1 MNEQEKFKTG
11 KVSIITPVFNGAAYL
26 PQMLDSVLAQTYRQ
40 IEMILVDDGST
51 DETVRIA
58 ERYRSRFAARGYDY
72 RLIQASHQNASAAI
86 NHGLPY
92 VQGEFLI
99 WPDSDDVLAPESVE
113 KRVAFLQEHLQYHCV
128 RSLAYYFDGK
138 TEALVKKGE
147 RQGDLS
153 NEALFWDVLEGKTY
167 VCCGCYMVRS
177 QCFFDIYQEQRI
189 PEYDVGQ
196 NFQMLLPLLY
206 DHKCPT
212 IREELYGVCVRKD
225 SHSRQILSEAEE
237 KKRYDGFERLV
248 DEIAAICKIEDKPS
262 QKRIMRWKLGRR
274 YDLSIKYG
282 RKKQAGKLL
291 WEMCKMGGFGT
302 INIIKKLLW
311 LLIGH

>member
-1 MNEQEKFKTG
+1 MNEQEKFETG
-11 KVSIITPVFNGAAYL
+11 KVSIVTPVFNGAAYL
-26 PQMLDSVLAQTYRQ
+26 PQMLDSVLAQTYQQ

-51 DETVRIA
+51 DETVQVA
-58 ERYRSRFAARGYDY
+58 ERYRSRFAARGYGY

-86 NHGLPY
+86 NRGLPY

-99 WPDSDDVLAPESVE
+99 WPDSDDVLAPESVK

-138 TEALVKKGE
+138 TGALVKKDE
-147 RQGDLS
+147 SQGDLS
-153 NEALFWDVLEGKTY
+153 NEALFWDVLEGRTY

-177 QCFFDIYQEQRI
+177 RCFFDIYQERCI
-189 PEYDVGQ
+189 PEYNVGQ

-237 KKRYDGFERLV
+237 EKRYDGFERLI
-248 DEIAAICKIEDKPS
+248 DEIAAICKIEDKSS
-262 QKRIMRWKLGRR
+262 QNRIRRWKLGRR
-274 YDLSIKYG
+274 YELCVKHG

-291 WEMCKMGGFGT
+291 WEMCKTGGFGT
-302 INIIKKLLW
+302 TNIIKKLLW
-311 LLIGH
+311 ILIDH